1 MVTVLLLVIAVPVL
15 AGALTIVLAD
25 RNLNTRFFDPRGG
38 GDPVL
43 YANLF

>member
-1 MVTVLLLVIAVPVL
+1 MVTVVLLVAAVPVL
-15 AGALTIVLAD
+15 AGALTILLAD
-25 RNLNTRFFDPRGG
+25 RNFNTRFFDPSGG